1 MKILIL
7 GGSGFFGKSF
17 LSYFQNDIFPNDS
30 SYTLT
35 VASRNV
41 TSISGLVDSRYIN
54 KKIFL
59 KNIDVTSCNSLPEA
73 DLVIHAA
80 ASTTE
85 KDYINYPDR
94 ERDNI
99 INGAS
104 NVIRLIDKRSSFMYI
119 SSGAVYGKQD
129 NLKLEFLEDQA
140 CSNQYKDKVKSVYAE
155 SKIEAEKIVQEYS
168 KSNSINSTIARCFAF
183 VGKHIPFESHFVI
196 GNILHSIINNTNF
209 NIKTNKAI
217 YRTYMH
223 SDDLVKSLL
232 FINKFA
238 STNCETFNIGSN
250 EVVEIHEL
258 ANSLSNIYGFKVTGM
273 KEIDESL
280 PPDIYTPNINKL
292 LSKGFKLDYN
302 IKSSINNII
311 NN

>member
-1 MKILIL
+1 
-7 GGSGFFGKSF
+7 
-17 LSYFQNDIFPNDS
+17 
-30 SYTLT
+30 
-35 VASRNV
+35 
-41 TSISGLVDSRYIN
+41 
-54 KKIFL
+54 
-59 KNIDVTSCNSLPEA
+59 
-73 DLVIHAA
+73 
-80 ASTTE
+80 
-85 KDYINYPDR
+85 
-94 ERDNI
+94 
-99 INGAS
+99 
-104 NVIRLIDKRSSFMYI
+104 
-119 SSGAVYGKQD
+119 
-129 NLKLEFLEDQA
+129 
-140 CSNQYKDKVKSVYAE
+140 
-155 SKIEAEKIVQEYS
+155 
-168 KSNSINSTIARCFAF
+168 
-183 VGKHIPFESHFVI
+183 
-196 GNILHSIINNTNF
+196 
-209 NIKTNKAI
+209 
-217 YRTYMH
+217 MH

>member
-1 MKILIL
+1 MKILLL

-17 LSYFQNDIFPNDS
+17 LHYFQENIFPNDS

-41 TSISGLVDSRYIN
+41 ASIADLVNPKYIN

-59 KNIDVTSCNSLPEA
+59 KNIDVTSCDSLPES

-80 ASTTE
+80 VSTSE
-85 KDYINYPDR
+85 KDYLDNPTK
-94 ERDNI
+94 ERNNI

-104 NVIRLIDKRSSFMYI
+104 NIIRLIDKKTSFMYI

-129 NLKLEFLEDQA
+129 SLKLEFREDQA

-155 SKIEAEKIVQEYS
+155 SKIEAEKIIQQYS
-168 KSNSINSTIARCFAF
+168 KLNSINSTIARCFAF
-183 VGKHIPFESHFVI
+183 VGKHLPFESHFVI
-196 GNILHSIINNTNF
+196 GNILHSIMNNTDF
-209 NIKTNKAI
+209 QIKTNKAI

-232 FINKFA
+232 FINESA
-238 STNCETFNIGSN
+238 STDCDAFNIGSN

-258 ANSLSNIYGFKVTGM
+258 ANSLSNIYGFNVTGM

-280 PPDIYTPNINKL
+280 SPDIYTPNISKL
-292 LSKGFKLDYN
+292 LSKGFNIEYN
-302 IKSSINNII
+302 IKSAIKNII